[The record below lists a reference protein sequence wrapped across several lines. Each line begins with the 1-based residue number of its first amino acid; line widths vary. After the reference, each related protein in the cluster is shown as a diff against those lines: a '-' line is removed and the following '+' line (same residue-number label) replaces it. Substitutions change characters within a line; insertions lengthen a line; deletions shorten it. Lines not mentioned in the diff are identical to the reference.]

1 MAQNTPPIKKIVA
14 IKKSKTMKRL
24 TKTHF
29 LKTLNKTLVIN
40 I

>member
-29 LKTLNKTLVIN
+29 LKN
-40 I
+40 IK

>member
-1 MAQNTPPIKKIVA
+1 MVQNTPPIRKIVA

-29 LKTLNKTLVIN
+29 FKKN
-40 I
+40 